1 MQRVVVIQF
10 IDELV
15 TIVREEWLQLLTLIG
30 ASRWFIDS
38 FLQRGLAILSVEV
51 VQLWY
56 MITNWTY
63 HMEISRVLIY
73 IL

>member
-1 MQRVVVIQF
+1 MQGVVVIQL

-15 TIVREEWLQLLTLIG
+15 TIVGEEWLQLLTLIG
-30 ASRWFIDS
+30 TSRWFIDS
-38 FLQRGLAILSVEV
+38 FLQRGLTILSVEV
-51 VQLWY
+51 MQLWY
-56 MITNWTY
+56 MITNWAN